1 MSLLALEHVSK
12 RAGRGRAS
20 RALLRDV
27 SLDVEPSQFVSIWCL
42 DSLERTTLARIAAG
56 IERPDDGVVK
66 LEGVELQHALAE
78 QRRGRLRFVE
88 PYSAA
93 ADGNTVL
100 SYVKMPLLARGA
112 TPRHAA
118 ARAAASLARAGVSPL
133 ADLCV
138 EDLDATELVRVAV
151 AEALASEPRIIVLD
165 DPTCQVDRLARGSI
179 VSLLRSIADEGVAV
193 LTTTSEAIGVA
204 GVDRV
209 LTLRGGKLRADVS
222 APVAEV
228 IPLPARTVRS

>member
-12 RAGRGRAS
+12 RVGRGRVS

-27 SLDVEPSQFVSIWCL
+27 SLTVEPGQFVSIWCL
-42 DSLERTTLARIAAG
+42 DSLARTMLARVAAG
-56 IERPDDGVVK
+56 VERPDEGVVK
-66 LEGVELQHALAE
+66 LGDVELQHARAAE
-78 QRRGRLRFVE
+78 WRGRLHFVE

-93 ADGNTVL
+93 GAGNTVV
-100 SYVKMPLLARGA
+100 SCVQMPLLARREK
-112 TPRHAA
+112 PRQAA
-118 ARAAASLARAGVSPL
+118 ARAEACLARVGASAL

-165 DPTCQVDRLARGSI
+165 DPTRQVDRLARGSI
-179 VSLLRSIADEGVAV
+179 VSLLRSIADEDVAV

-204 GVDRV
+204 GVDRA
-209 LTLRGGKLRADVS
+209 LTLRDGKLRTDVS
-222 APVAEV
+222 APMAEV
-228 IPLPARTVRS
+228 IPLPARTLRS